1 MIEKKDMFAKAEQL
15 KGAVPGEW
23 QSKDAI
29 RIACI
34 RMMKEL
40 EWLKEFRENM
50 ATKKKVTARRLKRKA
65 VN

>member
-15 KGAVPGEW
+15 KEAVPDEW

-40 EWLKEFRENM
+40 EWLKEFRESM